1 MRVCVRER
9 EREALRTVLMFET
22 AHVNNK
28 MEDLKRVTK
37 KGHFFTMVTLKVN
50 EGPARVGQHSSLLK
64 VQRTSR

>member
-1 MRVCVRER
+1 
-9 EREALRTVLMFET
+9 MFET

-64 VQRTSR
+64 VQRTS